1 MLTVNIVWFVLPDR
15 LAYFFYYTHI
25 IAQIKLYVK
34 YYTHTGNLKFE
45 IVSRMIGAGRGVLG
59 RF

>member
-45 IVSRMIGAGRGVLG
+45 IVSRMI
-59 RF
+59 